1 MISLKGLLTEASA
14 LTNVFIQKIMQWE
27 NSVKAGWNKN
37 TQRWFPHKSPEGGN
51 PTIAYGHK
59 LTDQDISSNR
69 FKNGLSQSE
78 AMDLLNKDL
87 FSASQTASR
96 LIKSYQSLPVN
107 VRQAL
112 INAVYRGEM
121 RSKDN
126 TVKLMNAGKWQAAA
140 DEYINRQDYRESPS
154 IRKRMDWNREQ
165 FLNFKQTVKD
175 DWGRPESSK
184 WFGFNP
190 KTKKYEQGPNKGKT
204 YSQVKRASKK
214 GKTYI
219 VKSGDSLSVIAQK
232 YNTTVDSLKKANG
245 LKSDTIRIG
254 QKLIIK

>member
-1 MISLKGLLTEASA
+1 
-14 LTNVFIQKIMQWE
+14 
-27 NSVKAGWNKN
+27 
-37 TQRWFPHKSPEGGN
+37 
-51 PTIAYGHK
+51 
-59 LTDQDISSNR
+59 
-69 FKNGLSQSE
+69 
-78 AMDLLNKDL
+78 
-87 FSASQTASR
+87 
-96 LIKSYQSLPVN
+96 
-107 VRQAL
+107 
-112 INAVYRGEM
+112 
-121 RSKDN
+121 
-126 TVKLMNAGKWQAAA
+126 
-140 DEYINRQDYRESPS
+140 
-154 IRKRMDWNREQ
+154 MDWNREQ

-245 LKSDTIRIG
+245 LKSDTNSNSA
-254 QKLIIK
+254 KS